1 MPHAEDV
8 TIELSG
14 VQLTDADSKGPVM
27 LAQIRGVQ
35 VLVLLRH
42 RH

>member
-1 MPHAEDV
+1 MPPTEDV

-14 VQLTDADSKGPVM
+14 IELTDADSGSTVP